1 MEQQLS
7 GGSIP
12 LQFDPQTSSASYVIG
27 VDIGGTNLRVALADT
42 PGELLATWSV
52 TTVGVREPDAIVQ
65 LIRQGVEC
73 LLRQA
78 SLPHTSLRAIAAGAP
93 GVTNSE
99 QGVVIATSYLM
110 GWRDVP
116 LRALL
121 EAEFGIPAAV
131 DNDVNMAAIGEH
143 CAGAARNEKDFV
155 FLAIGTGIGAG
166 IMING
171 QLLHGAAWTAGE
183 IGYLLV
189 PGAPEAPIERGR
201 PGAIESLVG
210 GEGIKALWQS
220 RWTEDRTTVS
230 KSATATEIFDA
241 ALAGD
246 ALAQQVLQLASRT
259 LAYVIYN
266 ISLILNCPLF
276 VLGGSVG
283 LHLALGDGARAVLE
297 QRRARVQPK
306 LICSSLGTEAQLK
319 GAIHLAL
326 ETAKKYRSLA

>member
-7 GGSIP
+7 GGSNP
-12 LQFDPQTSSASYVIG
+12 LQLDPQNSSASYVIG
-27 VDIGGTNLRVALADT
+27 ADIGATNLRLSLADQS
-42 PGELLATWSV
+42 GELQTVWSAS
-52 TTVGVREPDAIVQ
+52 TVGVSEPDAVVR
-65 LIRQGVEC
+65 LMRQGVEF
-73 LLRQA
+73 LLGQA
-78 SLPHTSLRAIAAGAP
+78 SLPHSSLCAIAAGAP
-93 GVTNSE
+93 GITNSE
-99 QGVVIATSYLM
+99 QGVVIATSYLL
-110 GWRDVP
+110 GWHDVP

-121 EAEFGIPAAV
+121 EAEFGVPVAI

-143 CAGAARNEKDFV
+143 CAGAAQGVTDFV

-166 IMING
+166 IMINE

-183 IGYLLV
+183 IGYMLV
-189 PGAPEAPIERGR
+189 PGAAEAPVERGK

-220 RWTEDRTTVS
+220 RWTKDCTAVS
-230 KSATATEIFDA
+230 RDATATEIFDA
-241 ALAGD
+241 AIAGD
-246 ALAQQVLQLASRT
+246 ALGQQILQLSSRT
-259 LAYVIYN
+259 LAYAIYN

-283 LHLALGDGARAVLE
+283 LHPALGDGARAVLE

-306 LICSSLGTEAQLK
+306 LICSSLGTEAQLN

-326 ETAKKYRSLA
+326 ATAKRSRSLA